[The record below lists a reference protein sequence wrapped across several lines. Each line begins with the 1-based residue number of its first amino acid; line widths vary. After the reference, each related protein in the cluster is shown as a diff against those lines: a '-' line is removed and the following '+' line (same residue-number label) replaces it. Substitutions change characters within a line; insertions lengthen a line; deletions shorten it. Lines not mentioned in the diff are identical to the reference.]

1 MDENKIRECDTVIV
15 SDIEHQENPA
25 SNLLKLSKLINDDA
39 KIIILSKNMVWMIL
53 IKILKYF
60 LKFSPVKN
68 NFLPASYLKNLFS
81 SCNLEIVRNEKI
93 IALPV
98 YIPFLTN
105 IINRIF
111 RLPILNLF
119 C

>member
-1 MDENKIRECDTVIV
+1 MDENKIQECDTVIV

-68 NFLPASYLKNLFS
+68 NFYLHH
-81 SCNLEIVRNEKI
+81 I
-93 IALPV
+93 
-98 YIPFLTN
+98 
-105 IINRIF
+105 
-111 RLPILNLF
+111 
-119 C
+119 